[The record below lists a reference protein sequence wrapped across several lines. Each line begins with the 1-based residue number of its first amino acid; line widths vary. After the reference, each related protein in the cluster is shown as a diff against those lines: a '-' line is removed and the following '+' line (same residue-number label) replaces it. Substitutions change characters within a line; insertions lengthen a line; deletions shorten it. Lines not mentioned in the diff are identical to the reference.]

1 MAGPIGVL
9 LAAGLGMRLRPLT
22 LVRPKPLVPLH
33 GIPLLEFGLRQLEAA
48 GCRLVA
54 VNGHH
59 VAEAMRDWLHRRQR
73 DHPGTELR
81 FFPEPE
87 LLGVGGGL
95 ARMARELPAGP
106 LLVQNGDVLHN
117 ADLARLRT
125 QAGKAEIALVL
136 GGEPRVAEWRDGRV
150 AGLRDPDR
158 STHGFTGIHL
168 WSEAGRARLEAWSR
182 PDLIPLLQQ
191 EMAAGREP
199 KGLRL
204 AEDGGGSLWEDLGH
218 LSRYLPLHRELMARE
233 DYRRLLADLRLEPA
247 WDEAR
252 RCSVGPGSRLPQDAR
267 DCVAWQDVDWEGAA
281 AGCVFLD
288 GVRGRGVAAGEILLA
303 GKRDGAS

>member
-1 MAGPIGVL
+1 VTGPIGVL
-9 LAAGLGMRLRPLT
+9 LAAGLGTRLRPLT
-22 LVRPKPLVPLH
+22 LARPKPLVPLH

-59 VAEAMRDWLHRRQR
+59 LAGMLRDWLEGRQR
-73 DHPGTELR
+73 RHPDTELR
-81 FFPEPE
+81 FFAEPV

-95 ARMARELPAGP
+95 ARMARELPPGP

-117 ADLARLRT
+117 GDLARLRAAA
-125 QAGKAEIALVL
+125 QGAEIALVL
-136 GGEPRVAEWRDGRV
+136 GGEPHVAEWRDGRV
-150 AGLRDPDR
+150 AGLRDPLR

-168 WSEAGRARLEAWSR
+168 WSGAGRARLEAWSR

-199 KGLRL
+199 LGLRL

-233 DYRRLLADLRLEPA
+233 DYRRLLADLGLRPA

-252 RCSVGPGSRLPQDAR
+252 GTSVGAGSRLPDDAR
-267 DCVAWQDVDWEGAA
+267 DCVAWDGVDWEGAA
-281 AGCVFLD
+281 TGCVFLD
-288 GVRGRGVAAGEILLA
+288 GVRGSGRSAGEIVLA
-303 GKRDGAS
+303 GRKDRES